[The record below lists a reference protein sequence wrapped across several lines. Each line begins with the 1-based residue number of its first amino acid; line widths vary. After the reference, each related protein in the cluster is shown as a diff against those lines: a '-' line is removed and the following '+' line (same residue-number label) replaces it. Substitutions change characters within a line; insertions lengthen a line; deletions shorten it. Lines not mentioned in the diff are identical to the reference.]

1 MPKLRRL
8 SGNDLLRI
16 LSRFGFHPISQRGSH
31 VKVRRS
37 LPSGTH
43 QTLTV
48 VLHDELDKARRARST
63 GKLCALSR
71 NRICSHTSIP
81 NECHCR
87 LANRDLRP
95 LCPVNNVPT
104 NQR

>member
-31 VKVRRS
+31 VKVRRT
-37 LPSGTH
+37 LPGGTH

-48 VLHDELDKARRARST
+48 VLHDELDK
-63 GKLCALSR
+63 G
-71 NRICSHTSIP
+71 TS
-81 NECHCR
+81 
-87 LANRDLRP
+87 RDLQAGFALHSGTGFAAILLFRMSAIAA
-95 LCPVNNVPT
+95 
-104 NQR
+104 